1 MEPSLA
7 ISLKLRW
14 VHLIEQGH
22 SVSEVAQLF
31 GRSRKTLHKWLG
43 RYRENGVEGLAEHS
57 RRPHSSPSRLSP
69 RVVRD
74 ILRLRQREGLGP
86 WHIAQRLDLSPSSVY
101 RTLCRHGL
109 QHLRPKQPRVVRRY
123 EKAAPGELLHL
134 DIKELTPLRRRTP
147 PEQQFAVLDDYS
159 REAFSRIYPD
169 ATTQTATDFLFRAL
183 RYYRYP
189 VLAVLTDNALCFTMN
204 YTVYPDRKTLFA
216 KTCQQLGIRHHLL
229 RPRHPQ
235 TNGKVERF
243 FRTVDEECYQR
254 IYFRDSHHR
263 ALALKDYVHYYNHD
277 RPHFSLGGLTPVDR
291 RKQYF
296 QLLPMS

>member
-1 MEPSLA
+1 MEPSVGPD
-7 ISLKLRW
+7 LKLRC
-14 VHLIEQGH
+14 VRLFEDGL
-22 SVSEVAQLF
+22 SVSEVARLLDM
-31 GRSRKTLHKWLG
+31 SRPTVYKWLA
-43 RYRENGVEGLAEHS
+43 RYKLMGLDGLAELS
-57 RRPHSSPSRLSP
+57 RRPHSSPSRLSA
-69 RVVRD
+69 RSVRD

-109 QHLRPKQPRVVRRY
+109 QYLRPKQPRVVHRY
-123 EKAAPGELLHL
+123 EKATPGELLHL

-169 ATTQTATDFLFRAL
+169 ATTQAATDFLFRAV

-189 VLAVLTDNALCFTMN
+189 VQAVLTDNALCFTMN

-254 IYFRDSHHR
+254 TYFRDTAHR
-263 ALALKDYVHYYNHD
+263 ALALKDYIHYYNHD
-277 RPHFSLGGLTPVDR
+277 RPHYSLGGLTPVDR
-291 RKQYF
+291 RKQF
-296 QLLPMS
+296 FHL